1 MDLPDESGLDTRL
14 AQAGSRWDVR
24 TGGISMPIHMAATF
38 RHPGLGQSTGWDY
51 SRTGNPTRQVLEE
64 LLAKIEGA
72 THAFAFATGMA
83 AIDTLLRLLSPGD
96 RVVVPEEIY
105 GGTWRILERIGAAW
119 GLRVD
124 WVSFR
129 DLVANPDRILS
140 GAKMVLF
147 EAPTNPTLLDADPA
161 GVLAAARR
169 AGCLSVVDSTFLTP
183 VLSRPLE
190 LGADLVV
197 HSATKYLSGHSDL
210 TAGVLATR
218 DAVLAERIAFLRNS
232 TGAVLSPFDS
242 WLLLRGLKTLSLR
255 MHRQQATAKSL
266 AEAIPGFPGIVRV
279 LYPGRGAMV
288 SFEVD
293 SADRVRVLLERV
305 RVWIFAESLGGTE
318 SLITVPAAQTH
329 ADVDLQVRQRLGI
342 TDRLVR
348 LSVGLEDPSDLA
360 ADLRNALG
368 ES

>member
-1 MDLPDESGLDTRL
+1 
-14 AQAGSRWDVR
+14 
-24 TGGISMPIHMAATF
+24 MPIHMAATF
-38 RHPGLGQSTGWDY
+38 RHPGLGRSTGWDY

-64 LLAKIEGA
+64 LLARIEGA
-72 THAFAFATGMA
+72 TQAFAFATGMA

-96 RVVVPEEIY
+96 KVVVPEEIY
-105 GGTWRILERIGAAW
+105 GGTWRILERLCAPW
-119 GLRVD
+119 GIAVE

-129 DLVANPDRILS
+129 DLVADPDRVLA
-140 GAKMVLF
+140 GAGMVLF
-147 EAPTNPTLLDADPA
+147 ETPTNPTLLDADPS

-169 AGCLSVVDSTFLTP
+169 AGCLSAVDSTFLTP
-183 VLSRPLE
+183 ILSRPLE

-197 HSATKYLSGHSDL
+197 HSGTKYLSGHSDL

-218 DAVLAERIAFLRNS
+218 DPALAERIAFLRDS

-255 MHRQQATAKSL
+255 VLRQQETARHL
-266 AEAIPGFPGIVRV
+266 AAILPGFPGIVRV

-293 SADRVRVLLERV
+293 SPDRVRSLLERV
-305 RVWIFAESLGGTE
+305 QVWIFAESLGGTE
-318 SLITVPAAQTH
+318 SLVTVPAAQTH
-329 ADVDLQVRQRLGI
+329 ADVDSQVRRRLGI

-348 LSVGLEDPSDLA
+348 LSAGLEDPADLASDL
-360 ADLRNALG
+360 RRALSAG
-368 ES
+368 TTMYP

>member
-1 MDLPDESGLDTRL
+1 MSAISDTRRRSGL
-14 AQAGSRWDVR
+14 
-24 TGGISMPIHMAATF
+24 
-38 RHPGLGQSTGWDY
+38 
-51 SRTGNPTRQVLEE
+51 
-64 LLAKIEGA
+64 
-72 THAFAFATGMA
+72 
-83 AIDTLLRLLSPGD
+83 
-96 RVVVPEEIY
+96 
-105 GGTWRILERIGAAW
+105 GGTWRILERICAPW
-119 GLRVD
+119 GIAVQ

-129 DLVANPDRILS
+129 DLVANPDNLLC

-161 GVLAAARR
+161 GVLAAAHH

-183 VLSRPLE
+183 VFSRPLE

-218 DAVLAERIAFLRNS
+218 DAALAERIAFLRNS

-255 MHRQQATAKSL
+255 MHRQQETAALLAGRIAT
-266 AEAIPGFPGIVRV
+266 FPGIVRV

-293 SADRVRVLLERV
+293 TAERVHKLLARV
-305 RVWIFAESLGGTE
+305 RVWLFAESLGGTE

-329 ADVDLQVRQRLGI
+329 ADVDPEVRQRLGI
-342 TDRLVR
+342 TDCLVR
-348 LSVGLEDPSDLA
+348 LSVGLEDPADLA
-360 ADLRNALG
+360 ADLRNAL
-368 ES
+368 EEP